1 MLRLVIA
8 VAAVAVAGDA
18 RAEDVRWGVGYTGA
32 AKELTGPQ
40 PTFNAYCKR
49 CKIGD
54 RMAKP
59 PKPYLGVQVTKPEP
73 DEHSSRSYEPVLIA
87 IHVKR
92 GWYFRIIGEHGQ
104 DVWPHGEPRI
114 DQTLTIESITQR
126 DVIAGGPPEIVVVTK
141 TTSKLAPSY
150 REVWVF
156 TVVHGVVWS
165 SNPIADVDP
174 KSLL

>member
-1 MLRLVIA
+1 MLSFVLA
-8 VAAVAVAGDA
+8 VAAVAVAADA
-18 RAEDVRWGVGYTGA
+18 RAEDVRWGVGHTGI

-40 PTFNAYCKR
+40 PTFKAYCKR
-49 CKIGD
+49 CKIGA

-59 PKPYLGVQVTKPEP
+59 PKPYVGVQVTKPEP
-73 DEHSSRSYEPVLIA
+73 DEHSVHGYEPVLIA

-114 DQTLTIESITQR
+114 DQTFAIESITER
-126 DVIAGGPPEIVVVTK
+126 DVIDGGPAEIVVVTK

-156 TVVHGVVWS
+156 TVVNGVVWS
-165 SNPIADVDP
+165 ANPIADVDP